1 MSMRRHVVLVAPP
14 WYPVPPFG
22 YGGIEAV
29 VALLAD
35 ELRARGHRVTLIA
48 AEGSGPEATMTAP
61 AAWGAALGQRD
72 ERLRELTYA
81 ARVVRT
87 LRQCGAIDVIH
98 DHVGFATLL
107 GCVGFGGAPVVHTVH
122 GVVHEPDFNFY
133 AAFGDELRLV
143 SLSQSQRR
151 ASPELPWVGTVPNA
165 VALRDLMVGS
175 GAEKEPYLVHV
186 TGMQQAADLRIS
198 LSGSAGDAYGG
209 RAAGHGLHD
218 G

>member
-1 MSMRRHVVLVAPP
+1 
-14 WYPVPPFG
+14 
-22 YGGIEAV
+22 
-29 VALLAD
+29 
-35 ELRARGHRVTLIA
+35 
-48 AEGSGPEATMTAP
+48 MTAP

-72 ERLRELTYA
+72 ERLRELNYA

-122 GVVHEPDFNFY
+122 GVVHEPNSNFY

-143 SLSQSQRR
+143 SLSQSQRQ
-151 ASPELPWVGTVPNA
+151 ASLELPWVGTVPNA

-175 GAEKEPYLVHV
+175 GAEKEPYLVCLARICPDKGQHLAIEV
-186 TGMQQAADLRIS
+186 AKHTGLRLVLAGKVEASGNARAYFNQRIAPPWTASEWCTWTTS
-198 LSGSAGDAYGG
+198 LGPT
-209 RAAGHGLHD
+209 RHD
-218 G
+218 YWHAPPRY